1 MGLIAVRASTIL
13 MIGFAI
19 VFGFLALF
27 ITHVWLNNQAGL
39 RAKDV
44 EWAKTVAS
52 QTVVVAKLR

>member
-1 MGLIAVRASTIL
+1 